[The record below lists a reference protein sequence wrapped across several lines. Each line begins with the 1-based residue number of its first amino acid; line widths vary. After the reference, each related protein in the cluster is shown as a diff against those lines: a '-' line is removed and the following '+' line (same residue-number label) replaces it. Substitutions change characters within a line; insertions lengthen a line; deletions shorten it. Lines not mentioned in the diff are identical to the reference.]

1 LISEPIELGRE
12 HDWTPTDILSH
23 RMVHVA
29 VSQMEKRPD
38 SLLSSLSQYKEALGD
53 KLELHAK
60 FPDGQ
65 DIEIKQFNR
74 A

>member
-1 LISEPIELGRE
+1 
-12 HDWTPTDILSH
+12 
-23 RMVHVA
+23 MVHVA